1 MKVFCLRAQLL
12 IVCSVLS
19 VCCSNGQ
26 LGFHTS
32 PDWNSPQLNPK
43 VCHSLFRKG
52 VSKLSLSRHH
62 SSAVTED
69 GDAYTTF
76 IIDSAKLSDR
86 CKFHKLKPKLH
97 IKDLVATPLD
107 GNVAIDLQGL
117 VYSWDPNQLEDPRV
131 DDTLE
136 TRHLHEMAVG
146 LEHMAIVGTI
156 NKSWRV
162 GASEEKA
169 GGAKKS

>member
-1 MKVFCLRAQLL
+1 MCQ
-12 IVCSVLS
+12 
-19 VCCSNGQ
+19 
-26 LGFHTS
+26 
-32 PDWNSPQLNPK
+32 
-43 VCHSLFRKG
+43 SLFRKG
-52 VSKLSLSRHH
+52 VQKLSLSRHH

-76 IIDSAKLSDR
+76 IIDAPKLVDR

-107 GNVAIDLQGL
+107 GNAAIDLQGI
-117 VYSWDPNQLEDPRV
+117 VYHWDPNQLDEPRV

-156 NKSWRV
+156 NKSWRT
-162 GASEEKA
+162 GATEEKA
-169 GGAKKS
+169 GTARKG

>member
-1 MKVFCLRAQLL
+1 MLMVCVCLC
-12 IVCSVLS
+12 VCLFV
-19 VCCSNGQ
+19 SNGQ

-32 PDWNSPQLNPK
+32 PEWNSPQLCPK

-52 VSKLSLSRHH
+52 VQKLSLSRHH

-76 IIDSAKLSDR
+76 IIDTSALAER

-97 IKDLVATPLD
+97 IKDLAATPLD

-117 VYSWDPNQLEDPRV
+117 VYSWEPNQLDDPKV

-162 GASEEKA
+162 GATEEKA
-169 GGAKKS
+169 GGTGAGTKKS